1 MGSCMSVEPPPVK
14 SYTPPVAQPVSQV
27 VYTPPSADYVKPSAP
42 VYTNYTYAYPP
53 QQQAQWVNP
62 TYQYQ
67 YQQQQQQ
74 QQQQQYQQYQMYQ
87 YQYPQQYGVAPPSQQ
102 NQGHGLAIAGG
113 LVAGMLAANIIDDI
127 TDPY

>member
-1 MGSCMSVEPPPVK
+1 MSVEPPPVK

-27 VYTPPSADYVKPSAP
+27 IYTPPSADYVKPSAP

-53 QQQAQWVNP
+53 QQQTQWVNP
-62 TYQYQ
+62 PY
-67 YQQQQQQ
+67 QQ

-87 YQYPQQYGVAPPSQQ
+87 YQQPQYVVPYQQQQQQQGPST
-102 NQGHGLAIAGG
+102 GLAVAGG
-113 LVAGMLAANIIDDI
+113 LIAGMLAANVIDDI

>member
-27 VYTPPSADYVKPSAP
+27 IYTPPSADYVKPSAP

-53 QQQAQWVNP
+53 QQQTQWVNP
-62 TYQYQ
+62 PY
-67 YQQQQQQ
+67 Q

-87 YQYPQQYGVAPPSQQ
+87 YQQPQYVVTQPYQQQQQQQGPST
-102 NQGHGLAIAGG
+102 GLAVAGG
-113 LVAGMLAANIIDDI
+113 LIAGMLAANVIDDI

>member
-1 MGSCMSVEPPPVK
+1 MSVEPPPVK

-27 VYTPPSADYVKPSAP
+27 IYTPPSADYVKPSAP

-53 QQQAQWVNP
+53 QQQTQCVNP
-62 TYQYQ
+62 PY
-67 YQQQQQQ
+67 Q

-87 YQYPQQYGVAPPSQQ
+87 YQQPQYVVPYQQQQQQQGPST
-102 NQGHGLAIAGG
+102 GLAVAGG
-113 LVAGMLAANIIDDI
+113 LIAGMLAANVIDDI